1 MECWL
6 QALWFT
12 INRALAKVFPDH
24 LQSSGLEMECSMA
37 TVRKP
42 CSSLM
47 VEVSCCMTSASP
59 CESYYYSVKS
69 VSNLTLSTEK
79 KKSCLCTYHNVLNN
93 AFIKGFIA
101 GVTCH
106 PRREKG
112 VQDRKH
118 MCKIS
123 TVSINKIRHQ
133 TVSV

>member
-1 MECWL
+1 M

-12 INRALAKVFPDH
+12 VSRALGKVFPDH
-24 LQSSGLEMECSMA
+24 LQRNGLGLECSMA
-37 TVRKP
+37 TVRKS

-47 VEVSCCMTSASP
+47 EQVSCCMTSPSP
-59 CESYYYSVKS
+59 CESYYYYVKS
-69 VSNLTLSTEK
+69 VSSLTLSTKKK

-93 AFIKGFIA
+93 VFIKGFIA

-106 PRREKG
+106 PCREKG